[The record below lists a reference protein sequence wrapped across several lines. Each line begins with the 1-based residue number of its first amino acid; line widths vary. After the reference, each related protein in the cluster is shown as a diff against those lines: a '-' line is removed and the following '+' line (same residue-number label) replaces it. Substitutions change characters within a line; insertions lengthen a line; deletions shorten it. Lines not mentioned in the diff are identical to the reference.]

1 MPLSILPA
9 LLAGAL
15 LASGTAEQRGKEIY
29 LHGAS
34 PSGREITAS
43 LGADAA
49 GLPGAAL
56 TCAGCHGQDGRGQAE
71 GGIEPPDITWQS
83 LTKPYG
89 HRHADGREHPAY
101 TEHSVGRAI
110 TMGID
115 PAGNRLGVA
124 MPRYSM
130 TARELGDLVAY
141 LKRVGTER
149 DRGMTDR
156 TIRIGAVV
164 PAGGPLARAGR
175 EMEAVLGAYFQELN
189 ARSGI
194 NGRHLELRFLRD
206 DGSPLAPR
214 LQRFLA
220 GEGVFALLDTRA
232 LAADPEIVEQAEAS
246 GIPTLVPLAAF
257 PGEDAAA
264 HRHVFYLLSGLQ
276 DQGRALIDFAAAK
289 PGAANPR
296 VAIVYPQIGR
306 LSGVADAMEAQCRQA
321 GCSSAIKLGYAPG
334 TFAAAKVASD
344 LKAGRSQVVCFLG
357 SGSELESLVEATAGF
372 APAPTFLLAGAL
384 TGQEVFDASGRSASE
399 IFVGYPMLPS
409 GSPEGLDDFREL
421 AKRKRLSREH
431 VPLQISAYGAAR
443 VLVEGLR
450 RAGRDLSR
458 EKLLGEL
465 EAFYEFDSGLFPP
478 LTFGPNRRV
487 GSSGAYVVAVDR
499 DRRRFVPVGGWI
511 AAK

>member
-1 MPLSILPA
+1 
-9 LLAGAL
+9 
-15 LASGTAEQRGKEIY
+15 
-29 LHGAS
+29 
-34 PSGREITAS
+34 
-43 LGADAA
+43 
-49 GLPGAAL
+49 
-56 TCAGCHGQDGRGQAE
+56 
-71 GGIEPPDITWQS
+71 
-83 LTKPYG
+83 
-89 HRHADGREHPAY
+89 
-101 TEHSVGRAI
+101 
-110 TMGID
+110 
-115 PAGNRLGVA
+115 
-124 MPRYSM
+124 
-130 TARELGDLVAY
+130 
-141 LKRVGTER
+141 
-149 DRGMTDR
+149 
-156 TIRIGAVV
+156 
-164 PAGGPLARAGR
+164 
-175 EMEAVLGAYFQELN
+175 
-189 ARSGI
+189 
-194 NGRHLELRFLRD
+194 
-206 DGSPLAPR
+206 
-214 LQRFLA
+214 
-220 GEGVFALLDTRA
+220 
-232 LAADPEIVEQAEAS
+232 
-246 GIPTLVPLAAF
+246 
-257 PGEDAAA
+257 
-264 HRHVFYLLSGLQ
+264 
-276 DQGRALIDFAAAK
+276 AAK

-431 VPLQISAYGAAR
+431 LPLQISAYGAAR